1 MAIFKF
7 EDVLKEKGVKKE
19 DVKSLGVIEKPQTQ
33 GRITET
39 IGDIKGIGS
48 DIVSAAKQRS
58 ANVGEAMEA
67 QAKGEQGGVRTF
79 LQGAGQ
85 AAGLGS
91 DVIGSLF
98 KGAVKTILSQDQEDE
113 LKTKVG
119 EFGKAVVSNDVVQ
132 NIIQKYQ
139 ALDPKT
145 QRDIE
150 SAIGMG
156 SLVADVTGLGVA
168 GKGIKTGV
176 QTGKELVEAGVKK
189 SVQLS
194 DDALLKAKQIFS
206 NSSAKIADQVLPIPE
221 TVKTTLKRTSD
232 DIFKKYVNQAKLAVT
247 DQKAMTPLEIAG
259 DKAVEALESVQKR
272 LSSIGSQKSSI
283 VAQSKV
289 GLKPM
294 GNVAVKARQ
303 NILKEI
309 GDKTLDSADQNLVN
323 DVLTKLTN
331 LGVNPKLK
339 QVDEFIDYAQ
349 EILYKGSKNLTLP
362 IGDRTESILKS
373 AIRNLNNQVK
383 NIAPDS
389 YRTLNAKYA
398 EIIDTRNI
406 LNKALG
412 AESSKGGSLM
422 KRVFSP
428 TDAGT
433 KKLFA
438 DVKKLTG
445 IDLTDEAVLAKF
457 AMDLFGDARQA
468 SLLQQLN
475 IPTQRGIIEKI
486 IQTTGK
492 TVGLDD
498 WLRNLTI
505 KRASKLK

>member
-1 MAIFKF
+1 MKTLTQEEF
-7 EDVLKEKGVKKE
+7 EKLYGKEAL
-19 DVKSLGVIEKPQTQ
+19 SALTTNKPKQ
-33 GRITET
+33 GFFSET
-39 IGDIKGIGS
+39 LDDIKGIGR
-48 DIVSAAKQRS
+48 DIVSSAKSRS

-67 QAKGEQGGVRTF
+67 RTKGEQGLGRTIF
-79 LQGAGQ
+79 QSVGQ
-85 AAGLGS
+85 SAGLGS
-91 DVIGSLF
+91 DVIGAGV
-98 KGAVKTILSQDQEDE
+98 KGAVKTLLPQGAEESVKGAVQSVGTAVINNPVAQSIIKQYQSLDD
-113 LKTKVG
+113 KTKRDLESVLG
-119 EFGKAVVSNDVVQ
+119 VTSLTADVV
-132 NIIQKYQ
+132 
-139 ALDPKT
+139 
-145 QRDIE
+145 
-150 SAIGMG
+150 
-156 SLVADVTGLGVA
+156 GLGVA
-168 GKGIKTGV
+168 GKGAKAGIKTT
-176 QTGKELVEAGVKK
+176 QQLAKAGAQKI
-189 SVQLS
+189 SGLS
-194 DDALLKAKQIFS
+194 DDAILKAKQIFS
-206 NSSAKIADQVLPIPE
+206 NPSAKIADQVLPIPE

-232 DIFKKYVNQAKLAVT
+232 DVFKKYVNQAKLAVT

-272 LSSIGSQKSSI
+272 LSSIGAQKSSI

-303 NILKEI
+303 NILKQI

-323 DVLTKLTN
+323 DILTKLTN

-349 EILYKGSKNLTLP
+349 EVLYKGSKNLTLP
-362 IGDRTESILKS
+362 VGDRTEAVLKNV
-373 AIRNLNNQVK
+373 IRSLNNQVK
-383 NIAPDS
+383 DIAPDS
-389 YRTLNAKYA
+389 YKALNAKYA
-398 EIIDTRNI
+398 DIIDTRNI

-412 AESSKGGSLM
+412 TDASKGGSLM

-457 AMDLFGDARQA
+457 SMDLFGDARQA

-475 IPTQRGIIEKI
+475 IPTQRGVIEKI
-486 IQTTGK
+486 IQGTSKVAGFE
-492 TVGLDD
+492 D

-505 KRASKLK
+505 KRATKIK